1 MKKTMNKFWNVK
13 TEGNSSQ
20 IDLFGYVGGSKEGG
34 FWEPEGFNEKEFL
47 EEIRSIPNDNA
58 LNISI
63 NSTGGSVFT
72 ALSIYA
78 LLKAHKGAI
87 NIRIDGVAMSAA
99 TIISSVPNA
108 KVVMPKGSMMMI
120 HKVSSL
126 AIGTADDMRKA
137 AEDMEAIENNILD
150 IYAEKTGKT
159 VDEIKPLVD
168 AETYFTATEA
178 LEFGLADEVDET
190 TIIENKM
197 VGDVVMVNG
206 LEVNAQLFERAPKG
220 FFNADKLS
228 KQPAF
233 QNTTNKNKEVKDMT
247 IETLKAEH
255 PEIVE
260 AIRKEA
266 LEEGVMQGTKAE
278 NARIKAIEEIAVIG
292 HEDLVNQAKFGETT
306 MSAEQ
311 LAVAILKADKVRN
324 QKMLNNR
331 EQDAKDLND
340 IPPASNQGIENSK
353 PKTREEIIAEERQ
366 KFNEAKNA

>member
-1 MKKTMNKFWNVK
+1 MKTMNKFWNVK
-13 TEGNSSQ
+13 TEGNTSQ

-47 EEIRSIPNDNA
+47 EEIRSIPNDNV

-126 AIGTADDMRKA
+126 AIGTADDMRKTA
-137 AEDMEAIENNILD
+137 DDMEAIENNILD

-168 AETYFTATEA
+168 AETYFTAAEA
-178 LEFGLADEVDET
+178 VEFGIADELDET

-197 VGDVVMVNG
+197 VGNVVMVNG
-206 LEVNAQLFERAPKG
+206 LEMNAQFFERAPKG
-220 FFNADKLS
+220 FINADTLPKPSAVLS
-228 KQPAF
+228 PNNTKQ
-233 QNTTNKNKEVKDMT
+233 KEVKKMDL
-247 IETLKAEH
+247 ETLKAER
-255 PEIVE
+255 PDLVE
-260 AIRKEA
+260 AIRNEA
-266 LEEGVMQGTKAE
+266 IKDGVAQE
-278 NARIKAIEEIAVIG
+278 NARIKAIEEIAVVG
-292 HEDLVNQAKFGETT
+292 HEEMVQNAKFGETT
-306 MSAEQ
+306 MTAEQ
-311 LAVAILKADKVRN
+311 LAVAILKADKARN
-324 QKMLNNR
+324 AKVLENR
-331 EQDAKDLND
+331 IEDAAALND
-340 IPPASNQGIENSK
+340 IPPTSNEGIDPKAETKAKDEAEMKAIIEAGAKGFSK
-353 PKTREEIIAEERQ
+353 K
-366 KFNEAKNA
+366 